1 MRAEA
6 YQRRREELAGWP
18 VGIASYRLGE
28 RFVCEI
34 DNVSPGAR
42 LARAEG
48 ATREEAEGDGDGRR
62 RAPPRPHP
70 RARRRLAPAARPRD
84 GSSPRRFR

>member
-48 ATREEAEGDGDGRR
+48 ATREEAEG
-62 RAPPRPHP
+62 A
-70 RARRRLAPAARPRD
+70 AMAAAERRLARTRVHD
-84 GSSPRRFR
+84 VD

>member
-28 RFVCEI
+28 RFICQI
-34 DNVSPGAR
+34 DDAGSGAR

-48 ATREEAEGDGDGRR
+48 PTREAAERD
-62 RAPPRPHP
+62 AV
-70 RARRRLAPAARPRD
+70 ATAERRLGRTQVHD
-84 GSSPRRFR
+84 VD

>member
-34 DNVSPGAR
+34 ENVSPGAR
-42 LARAEG
+42 LALAEG
-48 ATREEAEGDGDGRR
+48 ATREEAEGAAMAAAEG
-62 RAPPRPHP
+62 
-70 RARRRLAPAARPRD
+70 RLARTRVHDAD
-84 GSSPRRFR
+84 

>member
-6 YQRRREELAGWP
+6 YQPPSGGARRLAGRHRLL
-18 VGIASYRLGE
+18 IRLGE

-34 DNVSPGAR
+34 DNVSPGSR

-48 ATREEAEGDGDGRR
+48 ATREEAED
-62 RAPPRPHP
+62 A
-70 RARRRLAPAARPRD
+70 AIAAAERRLARTRVHD
-84 GSSPRRFR
+84 VD

>member
-28 RFVCEI
+28 RFICQI
-34 DNVSPGAR
+34 DDAGSGAR

-48 ATREEAEGDGDGRR
+48 PTREDAESQ
-62 RAPPRPHP
+62 AV
-70 RARRRLAPAARPRD
+70 ATAERRLARTQVREVE
-84 GSSPRRFR
+84 

>member
-28 RFVCEI
+28 RFICQI
-34 DNVSPGAR
+34 DDAGSGAR

-48 ATREEAEGDGDGRR
+48 STREAAERD
-62 RAPPRPHP
+62 AV
-70 RARRRLAPAARPRD
+70 ASAERRLARTRVHD
-84 GSSPRRFR
+84 VS

>member
-28 RFVCEI
+28 RFICQI
-34 DNVSPGAR
+34 DDSGSGAR

-48 ATREEAEGDGDGRR
+48 PTREAAERD
-62 RAPPRPHP
+62 AV
-70 RARRRLAPAARPRD
+70 ATAERRLARTRVHD
-84 GSSPRRFR
+84 VD